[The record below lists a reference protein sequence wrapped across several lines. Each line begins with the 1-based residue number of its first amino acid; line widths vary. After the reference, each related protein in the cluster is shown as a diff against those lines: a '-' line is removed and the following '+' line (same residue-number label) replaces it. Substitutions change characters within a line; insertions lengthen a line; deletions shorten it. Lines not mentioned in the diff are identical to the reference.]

1 MRRSLQDSIVGFSL
15 LGGILIFTFF
25 SFWLRGVRL
34 SSKNWYLF
42 AEFNNASGLSKK
54 SPVTYRGILVGSI
67 EDILFTNES
76 IKAKIVLNN
85 PEIILP
91 KPAFAKVVTNSFL
104 GGDVQVALE
113 TSEKTIPKNISK
125 PTSDKCNS
133 KLIICQGDSIT
144 GKQLSSLSNITNK
157 ISQLLKESNQENLI
171 ENLINSIDQFDS
183 TQENLDELIYLSK
196 QEILRVKPL
205 INEIT
210 IAANNLNNIL
220 STINNKEPLNDLVNS
235 LSFVNFSKSLL
246 ISSILLEIDFAAL
259 IVILMSLRV
268 SLLFIVDKILFKLLA
283 AMVIS
288 LIKGLTLR
296 ISCFDK

>member
-1 MRRSLQDSIVGFSL
+1 MRRSFRDSIIGFSL

-25 SFWLRGVRL
+25 SFWLRGVKL

-85 PEIILP
+85 PDIILT
-91 KPAFAKVVTNSFL
+91 KPTFARVVTNSFL

-113 TSEKTIPKNISK
+113 TSEKAIPKNTFK
-125 PTSDKCNS
+125 ATSEKCNS
-133 KLIICQGDSIT
+133 KLIICQGDTIS
-144 GKQLSSLSNITNK
+144 GKQLSSLSNITSRIN
-157 ISQLLKESNQENLI
+157 QLLKESNQENLI
-171 ENLINSIDQFDS
+171 ENVVNSIDQFDR

-205 INEIT
+205 IKEVT
-210 IAANNLNNIL
+210 IAAAHLNNIL
-220 STINNKEPLNDLVNS
+220 STINDEETLKDIKLTIDAAESISGKIDNMSDDFEQLMKDKELTKAIRDLTIGLSKFLN
-235 LSFVNFSKSLL
+235 
-246 ISSILLEIDFAAL
+246 EIYP
-259 IVILMSLRV
+259 
-268 SLLFIVDKILFKLLA
+268 
-283 AMVIS
+283 
-288 LIKGLTLR
+288 
-296 ISCFDK
+296 

>member
-1 MRRSLQDSIVGFSL
+1 MRRSLRDSIVGFSL
-15 LGGILIFTFF
+15 LGGILIFAIF

-34 SSKNWYLF
+34 SSKNWHFF
-42 AEFNNASGLSKK
+42 AEFSNASGLSKK

-85 PEIILP
+85 PDIILP
-91 KPAFAKVVTNSFL
+91 KPEFARVVTNSFL

-113 TSEKTIPKNISK
+113 SSEKTIPKNISK
-125 PTSDKCNS
+125 PTTDKCNS
-133 KLIICQGDSIT
+133 KLIICQGDIIT

-220 STINNKEPLNDLVNS
+220 STINNKETLNDIKLTINAARS
-235 LSFVNFSKSLL
+235 
-246 ISSILLEIDFAAL
+246 ISSKIDDMSDDFEKLKKDKELTQSIRDLTIGLSKFLNEIYP
-259 IVILMSLRV
+259 
-268 SLLFIVDKILFKLLA
+268 
-283 AMVIS
+283 
-288 LIKGLTLR
+288 
-296 ISCFDK
+296 

>member
-1 MRRSLQDSIVGFSL
+1 MRRSLRDSIVGFSL

-25 SFWLRGVRL
+25 SFWLRGVKL

-91 KPAFAKVVTNSFL
+91 RPAFARVVTNSFL

-113 TSEKTIPKNISK
+113 TSEKSLPKNIAKS
-125 PTSDKCNS
+125 TSENCDTQ
-133 KLIICQGDSIT
+133 LIICQGETIT
-144 GKQLSSLSNITNK
+144 GKKLSSLSNITNK
-157 ISQLLKESNQENLI
+157 LSQLLNESNQENLI
-171 ENLINSIDQFDS
+171 ENIANSMDQFDR
-183 TQENLDELIYLSK
+183 TQENLDELIFLSK

-205 INEIT
+205 IKEMT
-210 IAANNLNNIL
+210 IAASNLNKIL
-220 STINNKEPLNDLVNS
+220 STINDEETLNDIKLTVNAARS
-235 LSFVNFSKSLL
+235 
-246 ISSILLEIDFAAL
+246 ISSKLDDMSDDFEKLTKDKELTKSIRDLTIGLSKFLNEIYP
-259 IVILMSLRV
+259 
-268 SLLFIVDKILFKLLA
+268 
-283 AMVIS
+283 
-288 LIKGLTLR
+288 
-296 ISCFDK
+296 